1 MDSFYE
7 NEAWEQIGNK
17 CLSCAIDLLESDTT
31 TTAETA
37 VTVRTLVETAVAI
50 GALNLRLAE
59 QSRFFSS
66 AFLGPPSLQSKAG
79 N

>member
-1 MDSFYE
+1 MDSFYD

-17 CLSCAIDLLESDTT
+17 CLFHALDLLESDTA

-50 GALNLRLAE
+50 GTLNLRLAE

-66 AFLGPPSLQSKAG
+66 AFLGSPSSQNKAG